1 MEKLFRIIWLIV
13 SIGIAIL
20 IIIKL
25 IDIGVSVKYEI
36 EEPLMNGENPLLLEK
51 KRLFDDQIFIL
62 KIFLFYIFLSLIFQ
76 VRSIV
81 RLASKK
87 IKA

>member
-1 MEKLFRIIWLIV
+1 MEKLFRIIWLVV
-13 SIGIAIL
+13 SIGLAIF

-36 EEPLMNGENPLLLEK
+36 EEPLMNGENSLILEK
-51 KRLFDDQIFIL
+51 KRLFNDQIFIL
-62 KIFLFYIFLSLIFQ
+62 KIFLFYIFFSLIFQ

-81 RLASKK
+81 RLVRNKNLK
-87 IKA
+87 

>member
-13 SIGIAIL
+13 STGLAIL
-20 IIIKL
+20 IIVKL

-36 EEPLMNGENPLLLEK
+36 EEPLINGENPLLLEK

-62 KIFLFYIFLSLIFQ
+62 KIFLFYIFFSLIFQ